1 MYQSPQQLAINV
13 FYKLAGAWSVATE
26 EATKQAPKMF
36 AKTKAA
42 PTLVEAAKA
51 AKKAPTTPVK
61 VGPLSERL
69 KQMNKAAGHLGSISA
84 EAMKKIPKGVNAPEF
99 LRSAASKSSSSAS
112 ASSAKP
118 AQGAL
123 RSILSKLKPSA

>member
-13 FYKLAGAWSVATE
+13 FYKLAGAWSAATE
-26 EATKQAPKMF
+26 AATKQAPKMF

-51 AKKAPTTPVK
+51 AKKTTDAPVQ
-61 VGPLSERL
+61 VGSLSERL
-69 KQMNKAAGHLGSISA
+69 KQMNKAAAAYGSLSA
-84 EAMKKIPKGVNAPEF
+84 EAIKKIPKGVSAPEF
-99 LRSAASKSSSSAS
+99 LRSSVGKAKPPASSS
-112 ASSAKP
+112 KP